1 MRSSMSIVCYPE
13 RQSSREVL
21 LPEASLKPNS
31 LPMLRGDNLVAVLVL
46 VLVCD
51 VVYPSFACSF
61 ICGNGLAFSVLWPSF
76 HFIYSHPLVVFGGCR
91 PGGVVRLQVS
101 YLISLEAA
109 LLAST
114 SLVQITTSS
123 ARSAHLVFF
132 HGLAA
137 VVRVSLGS
145 GNHSF
150 AFLEHRTAHGLL
162 GLLAG
167 WRCVDH
173 LVRLQEQFVHPRL
186 TVVNGHASR

>member
-1 MRSSMSIVCYPE
+1 MS
-13 RQSSREVL
+13 RGG
-21 LPEASLKPNS
+21 LPEAFLKPTVI
-31 LPMLRGDNLVAVLVL
+31 PMLLGDTLVPGFVL

-76 HFIYSHPLVVFGGCR
+76 HFIYSHALVVFGGCR
-91 PGGVVRLQVS
+91 PGSVVRLQVS
-101 YLISLEAA
+101 HLIGLEAA
-109 LLAST
+109 FLASA
-114 SLVQITTSS
+114 SLVQITTCS
-123 ARSAHLVFF
+123 ARSTHLVFF

-137 VVRVSLGS
+137 VVCVSLGS
-145 GNHSF
+145 RYHSF
-150 AFLEHRTAHGLL
+150 TLLKHRTAHGLL

-167 WRCVDH
+167 RGRVDH